1 MKEFVA
7 VVLGLLMGSAIVLVS
22 ISIGYLIASH

>member
-7 VVLGLLMGSAIVLVS
+7 VVLGLLMGSTIVLIS